1 MSDIEGKVTRVG
13 ARMEPRDASTID
25 GQTERSKCA
34 GAHESK
40 RGQRT
45 SFNGANGMCDM
56 AGKAARVA
64 ASAVGRSRDTKKK
77 LYELQSKKNAVNN
90 HFMPSLIRKLFH
102 KSEAPKD
109 GLTQPQREAIVD
121 LLNYCM
127 YADNLVFLAEDR
139 LITDTVAK
147 FNWDPKIPF
156 DQFDVRSIDNAR
168 NATESQVYRD
178 QFLASIRDRLGTAA
192 VKGQALDL
200 CQELFVAD
208 GARSEEEDAVLQN
221 LRKLLE

>member
-1 MSDIEGKVTRVG
+1 MIGIREWSEWDERHGRWAGIATREECLAVERCG
-13 ARMEPRDASTID
+13 AQSRY
-25 GQTERSKCA
+25 
-34 GAHESK
+34 
-40 RGQRT
+40 
-45 SFNGANGMCDM
+45 NGTNGVSDM

-64 ASAVGRSRDTKKK
+64 VERSGSCRDTKKK
-77 LYELQSKKNAVNN
+77 LYDLQSKKNQSI

-102 KSEAPKD
+102 KSEAPND

-147 FNWDPKIPF
+147 FNWDPKVPF
-156 DQFDVRSIDNAR
+156 DQFDVRSVSNAR
-168 NATESQVYRD
+168 NARESQVYRD
-178 QFLASIRDRLGTAA
+178 QFLASINDRLGTAA

-200 CQELFVAD
+200 CQELFLAD
-208 GARSEEEDAVLQN
+208 GARSDEEDAVLQN
-221 LRKLLE
+221 LKKLLE